1 MLKNKTVILGVTGS
15 IAAYKIAG
23 LASMLKKNN
32 CDVHVIMTKN
42 ATEIIQPLTF
52 ERLTGNK
59 CCIETFDKNFQFDVE
74 HISLATKADL
84 FMVAPASADIIGK
97 IANGIADDML
107 TTTIMACKAP
117 KFIAPAMNTNM
128 YENVIVQNNI
138 KKLKEYGY
146 NVINPASGYLACGAV
161 GTGKMP
167 EPQILFEYIVKEL
180 AFEKDFKG
188 KKILVTAGPTCEAID
203 PVRYITNHSTGKMGY
218 SIAKVCAM
226 RGADV
231 TLISGKTEIEKP
243 MFVNCIDVISA
254 EQMFEKVK
262 ENVGLNDIIIK
273 AAAVADYTPSIV
285 YDEKIKKK
293 SNDMSIQ
300 LKRTKDILKYIGKNK
315 KENQFICGFS
325 METEK
330 LIENSK
336 EKLIKKN
343 IDMIVANSLKIEGA
357 GFAADT
363 NVVTIITNNNIINLP
378 KLSKFDTANKILD
391 IIKQNMTKKQ
401 L

>member
-1 MLKNKTVILGVTGS
+1 MLKNKTVIIGVTGS
-15 IAAYKIAG
+15 IAAYKIAS

-59 CCIETFDKNFQFDVE
+59 CSIETFDKNFRFDVE

-128 YENVIVQNNI
+128 YENIIVQNNI

-146 NVINPASGYLACGAV
+146 NVINPASGYLACGDV
-161 GTGKMP
+161 GIGKMP
-167 EPQILFEYIVKEL
+167 EPQILFEYIVNEL
-180 AFEKDFKG
+180 AFEKDFKD
-188 KKILVTAGPTCEAID
+188 KKILVTAGATCEAID

-218 SIAKVCAM
+218 SIARACAM

-262 ENVGLNDIIIK
+262 ENASLNDIIIK

-285 YDEKIKKK
+285 YNEKIKKK
-293 SNDMSIQ
+293 NNDMSIQ
-300 LKRTKDILKYIGKNK
+300 LKRTKDILKYIGQNK

-325 METEK
+325 METEN

-343 IDMIVANSLKIEGA
+343 INMIVANNLKTEGA
-357 GFAADT
+357 GFATDT
-363 NVVTIITNNNIINLP
+363 NVVTIITNNDIINLP

-391 IIKQNMTKKQ
+391 IIKQNMAKKQ